1 MGATRWASLR
11 HMKRIERIVVGVDLE
26 DGRVGP
32 TASLAIAQAR
42 AIALESGARIV
53 LLHSTHE
60 DELWNDDER
69 TYEVVR
75 EDGDE
80 RVLASL
86 EQVAAPLRD
95 SGIRC
100 EVVVT
105 DEQAGL
111 AIVRFVLRTGA
122 DLVILGKRIGKQRD
136 GRHIGSVCLNVVRH
150 CPCLVSVVKPGS
162 DPNPRVIV
170 AATDAGPV
178 GRRVVATAADMA
190 ALCEATLHVVHAIQV
205 GMEVQMEGDDAERA
219 FVQRRRGEIR
229 AAVEADASAA
239 GFAGELHV
247 HAGVTSPTRAVLDAV
262 ARLHPDLVVM
272 GTVSRGGIPG
282 LLVGNTAERLLGT
295 LDCSLLVVKPHD
307 FVSPVLAD

>member
-1 MGATRWASLR
+1 MN
-11 HMKRIERIVVGVDLE
+11 HIECIVVGVDLE

-32 TASLAIAQAR
+32 TAELAIAQAR
-42 AIALESGARIV
+42 AIARESGARIV

-60 DELWNDDER
+60 DELWNDDES

-75 EDGDE
+75 ESGDE
-80 RVLASL
+80 RARAVL
-86 EQVAAPLRD
+86 EQVAGPLREA
-95 SGIRC
+95 GIAC
-100 EVVVT
+100 ETVIT
-105 DEQAGL
+105 DAQAGL

-122 DLVILGKRIGKQRD
+122 DLVILGKRIGKERD

-178 GRRVVATAADMA
+178 GRRVVATAAGMA
-190 ALCEATLHVVHAIQV
+190 ALCEATLHVVHAIQL

-219 FVQRRRGEIR
+219 FVERRRGEIR

-239 GFAGELHV
+239 GFAGEPRV
-247 HAGVTSPTRAVLDAV
+247 HAGVTSPTRAVLESV
-262 ARLHPDLVVM
+262 NRLHPDLVVL
-272 GTVSRGGIPG
+272 GTVSRGGVPG
-282 LLVGNTAERLLGT
+282 MLVGNTAERLLGT
-295 LDCSLLVVKPHD
+295 LDCSLLVVKPTD
-307 FVSPVLAD
+307 FVCPVQLD